1 MIRGDEGLA
10 ELLIFSLVPFYR
22 DGIHNTAYSSN
33 NNNNIYNWLLLLLLK
48 TKNSELT
55 TKQLI

>member
-33 NNNNIYNWLLLLLLK
+33 NNNNNIYN
-48 TKNSELT
+48 
-55 TKQLI
+55 